1 MPDENRLAPA
11 SLPMQTR
18 REPIASTSVNADAR
32 TVDVVFTTGAAVRR
46 RRWTGWD
53 SSVPFD
59 EILEVS
65 SSAIDLSRLN
75 AGAPALDSHSVWSSY
90 SQVGVVERAWIDGK
104 EGKATI
110 RFPREGIDQAADR
123 MFGLISD
130 GIIRNVSVG
139 YSIDR
144 AKVIEAE
151 KKGEVEKR
159 IVERWTPL
167 EISFV
172 TVPADPRA
180 QVRSADATAYP
191 VEIISTRSKK
201 EASMPQSTTVE
212 AGVDPANTETRQ
224 PAAPAVTQEQ
234 RQQAPSAT
242 EVAET
247 AARAERERVVTI
259 TDLARRANAAV
270 LGAEHVRAGTTVDAF
285 RAALLDHLVAQEGNA
300 PTDSNVRASV
310 GTEEAD
316 RTRSAK
322 IEALSYG
329 LGAPVPQAGP
339 SETARQFMGRGLV
352 DLAAD
357 SIDYRGGRMLN
368 ARQIDEIFTR
378 SSMSTSDF
386 PIIFEGAINRALEQR
401 YALAQPTFKRFARK
415 RNFRDFRPDTTV
427 KLGDFPLLQKVLEN
441 GEIKYGSFVEGKEQ
455 VRAFSYAIAMHV
467 SRQMLINDDLGA
479 IQELLTSYG
488 ASVAL
493 FEEVTFY
500 ASAFEGNLADGKA
513 VYHADHKNLAS
524 AGTVIDVENVG
535 KARAAMSKQKST
547 GGNPLL
553 SNSPKILVVGPDKLT
568 EAEKLLASITPATMS
583 NVNIFSGRLE
593 PLETSQISGN
603 AWYLLT
609 DPAVGSN
616 YRWGYLEGYEA
627 PRVRMDEPFGQQG
640 FAMSV
645 EHDFGCGA
653 TDYRFGYKNSG
664 KSEGE

>member
-1 MPDENRLAPA
+1 MPDEKTI
-11 SLPMQTR
+11 SLPKFGRAAQVR
-18 REPIASTSVNADAR
+18 AASYDEADNSVE
-32 TVDVVFTTGAAVRR
+32 VIWSTGATVARRNWMTGKRYNETLELRQGAVRL
-46 RRWTGWD
+46 D
-53 SSVPFD
+53 
-59 EILEVS
+59 
-65 SSAIDLSRLN
+65 RLN
-75 AGAPALDSHSVWSSY
+75 AGAPLLDTHDDWSLRSVI
-90 SQVGVVERAWIDGK
+90 GNVVPGSAKIEGGKGIARVRLSNAPGDADTVIKIRDGNI
-104 EGKATI
+104 TNI
-110 RFPREGIDQAADR
+110 
-123 MFGLISD
+123 
-130 GIIRNVSVG
+130 SVG
-139 YSIDR
+139 Y
-144 AKVIEAE
+144 VIH
-151 KKGEVEKR
+151 KVEKTENGDGEPDDWR
-159 IVERWTPL
+159 VVDWEPM
-167 EISFV
+167 EISAV
-172 TVPADPRA
+172 PIPADPGA
-180 QVRSADATAYP
+180 QIRSADRTEEFSC
-191 VEIISTRSKK
+191 VFVSTRSKK

-224 PAAPAVTQEQ
+224 PAAPVVMPEQ

-259 TDLARRANAAV
+259 TDLARRANAAA
-270 LGAEHVRAGTTVDAF
+270 LGDEHIRAGTTVDAF
-285 RAALLDHLVAQEGNA
+285 RAMLLDHLVAQEGNA
-300 PTDSNVRASV
+300 PTDSNVRVQV

-329 LGAPVPQAGP
+329 LGAPMPQAGP
-339 SETARQFMGRGLV
+339 SESARQFMGRGLV

-455 VRAFSYAIAMHV
+455 VRAFSYAIAMRV

-524 AGTVIDVENVG
+524 AGTVIDVDNVG

-553 SNSPKILVVGPDKLT
+553 SNSPKIILVGPDKLT
-568 EAEKLLASITPATMS
+568 EAEQLLASITPATMS

-593 PLETSQISGN
+593 PLETSQITGN

-653 TDYRFGYKNSG
+653 TDFRFGYKNSG
-664 KSEGE
+664 KAGGE

>member
-1 MPDENRLAPA
+1 
-11 SLPMQTR
+11 MQTR
-18 REPIASTSVNADAR
+18 REPIAASTVNSEAR

-59 EILEVS
+59 EILEVTA
-65 SSAIDLSRLN
+65 SAIDLSRLN
-75 AGAPALDSHSVWSSY
+75 AGAPALDSHSTWSSY
-90 SQVGVVERAWIDGK
+90 SQVGVVERAWIEGK

-110 RFPREGIDQAADR
+110 RFPRAGIDEAADR
-123 MFGLISD
+123 MFGLVSD
-130 GIIRNVSVG
+130 GIIKNVSVG
-139 YSIDR
+139 YTIDR
-144 AKVIEAE
+144 ARVIEAE
-151 KKGEVEKR
+151 KKGEIERR

-172 TVPADPRA
+172 TVPADPQA
-180 QVRSADATAYP
+180 QVRSADTTSYP
-191 VEIISTRSKK
+191 VEILSTRSNK
-201 EASMPQSTTVE
+201 EASMPESTTVV
-212 AGVDPANTETRQ
+212 AGDDPATIETRQ
-224 PAAPAVTQEQ
+224 QPAPAPQQEQ
-234 RQQAPSAT
+234 RQQAPA
-242 EVAET
+242 EVAE
-247 AARAERERVVTI
+247 AAVRAERERVGTI
-259 TDLARRANAAV
+259 TELAKRANAV
-270 LGAEHVRAGTTVDAF
+270 ELGAQHVRSGTAVDAF
-285 RAALLDHLVAQEGNA
+285 RTALLDHLVAQEAMA
-300 PTDSNVRASV
+300 PTDSNVRAHV
-310 GTEEAD
+310 GTEAAD
-316 RTRSAK
+316 KTRSAK

-339 SETARQFMGRGLV
+339 SEAARQFMGRGLV

-368 ARQIDEIFTR
+368 ARQIDDIFTR

-386 PIIFEGAINRALEQR
+386 PIIFEGAINRTLEQR

-415 RNFRDFRPDTTV
+415 RNFRDFRPDTAV
-427 KLGDFPLLQKVLEN
+427 KIGDFPLLQKVLES

-455 VRAFSYAIAMHV
+455 VQAFSYAIALRV
-467 SRQMLINDDLGA
+467 TRQMLINDDLGA

-500 ASAFEGNLADGKA
+500 AGAFNGKLADGKD
-513 VYHADHKNLAS
+513 VYHADHANLAS
-524 AGTVIDVENVG
+524 AGTVIDVDNVG

-547 GGNPLL
+547 AGNPLL
-553 SNSPKILVVGPDKLT
+553 SNSPKIMLVGPDKLT
-568 EAEKLLASITPATMS
+568 EAEKLLASITPATVS

-593 PLETSQISGN
+593 PLESSQISGN
-603 AWYLLT
+603 AWHLLT

-653 TDYRFGYKNSG
+653 TDFRFGYKNPG
-664 KSEGE
+664 A